1 MCVLGEKGRKKKN
14 GEKEGGGWK
23 RVSGHRGLWL
33 VTHLLCGGLGVS
45 PHPPL
50 SPPPLVL
57 CLVLSFSCPLP
68 FPPCVCVSVRVR
80 VEGLGGWWIV
90 SESPPTSPHHATTTI
105 PRCPCCPSLSS
116 CPFSLPFC
124 PFLFLFLFLFLL
136 LLKKEKER
144 EVEACGCTHH
154 HCALWLVPRFS
165 GVSQSVSWW

>member
-1 MCVLGEKGRKKKN
+1 MFFVFLNGNSPLCAWGGEKRVGKKKN

-68 FPPCVCVSVRVR
+68 FPPCV
-80 VEGLGGWWIV
+80 
-90 SESPPTSPHHATTTI
+90 
-105 PRCPCCPSLSS
+105 
-116 CPFSLPFC
+116 
-124 PFLFLFLFLFLL
+124 
-136 LLKKEKER
+136 
-144 EVEACGCTHH
+144 
-154 HCALWLVPRFS
+154 
-165 GVSQSVSWW
+165 

>member
-1 MCVLGEKGRKKKN
+1 MCVCGGKRDGKKKKVR
-14 GEKEGGGWK
+14 EKEGGGWK

-68 FPPCVCVSVRVR
+68 FPPCVCECVR

-124 PFLFLFLFLFLL
+124 PFLFLFLFLLL

>member
-1 MCVLGEKGRKKKN
+1 MSVILRKKLVLKEDKMEMVWERRRKEKGKRGMRREKGEKELVWCFLFFDGDSPLCVRVGKRVRKKKN

-68 FPPCVCVSVRVR
+68 FPPCVCV
-80 VEGLGGWWIV
+80 
-90 SESPPTSPHHATTTI
+90 
-105 PRCPCCPSLSS
+105 
-116 CPFSLPFC
+116 
-124 PFLFLFLFLFLL
+124 
-136 LLKKEKER
+136 
-144 EVEACGCTHH
+144 
-154 HCALWLVPRFS
+154 
-165 GVSQSVSWW
+165 

>member
-1 MCVLGEKGRKKKN
+1 MEMVWKEEERSKEKGYEERERRKGVSLVFFVFVGYSPLCDGVGKKGWEKKN

-68 FPPCVCVSVRVR
+68 FPPCVCVS
-80 VEGLGGWWIV
+80 E
-90 SESPPTSPHHATTTI
+90 
-105 PRCPCCPSLSS
+105 
-116 CPFSLPFC
+116 
-124 PFLFLFLFLFLL
+124 
-136 LLKKEKER
+136 
-144 EVEACGCTHH
+144 
-154 HCALWLVPRFS
+154 
-165 GVSQSVSWW
+165 

>member
-1 MCVLGEKGRKKKN
+1 MGELSRNNDALRLSYCSFILFFFVFDECDFEKEVCSKGRESGNELERRRKEKGKRGMRREKGEKELVWCFLFLSVIVHYVMRVGEKRIGKKKN

-68 FPPCVCVSVRVR
+68 FPPCVC
-80 VEGLGGWWIV
+80 E
-90 SESPPTSPHHATTTI
+90 
-105 PRCPCCPSLSS
+105 
-116 CPFSLPFC
+116 
-124 PFLFLFLFLFLL
+124 
-136 LLKKEKER
+136 
-144 EVEACGCTHH
+144 
-154 HCALWLVPRFS
+154 
-165 GVSQSVSWW
+165 